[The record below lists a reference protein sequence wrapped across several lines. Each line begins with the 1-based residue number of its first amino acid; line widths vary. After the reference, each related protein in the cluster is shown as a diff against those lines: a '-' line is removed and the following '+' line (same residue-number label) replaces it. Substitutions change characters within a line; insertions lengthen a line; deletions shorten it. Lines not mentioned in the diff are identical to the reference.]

1 MASATNPLLT
11 YGGRLVYTNP
21 IPSPA
26 GAIAPQPSL
35 DFGGG
40 RVHDAALVNQLFAT
54 NTPEFA
60 TQRLMDELRYNSPL
74 GGGTGASQASF
85 QEPISRPGSQ
95 STFVPPMPPPAP
107 ATPPPP
113 PPPAATP
120 PSTATAAPSTA
131 PAAVTQTQGNV
142 LGPMQLLAALSQ
154 ALPQYNPQPTGYPT
168 FTPTQG
174 MNPGALIQLYQWLQ
188 SRFQPQQGGR

>member
-1 MASATNPLLT
+1 MASTTNPLLT

-21 IPSPA
+21 ITSPA

-74 GGGTGASQASF
+74 GGGTGASQVSF

-107 ATPPPP
+107 TA
-113 PPPAATP
+113 PPPAATSPSAP
-120 PSTATAAPSTA
+120 PAA
-131 PAAVTQTQGNV
+131 PAAVTQPQGNV
-142 LGPMQLLAALSQ
+142 LGPVQLLAALSQ

-188 SRFQPQQGGR
+188 SRFQPQQGGRNG